1 MKKNYE
7 IPIRLA
13 TGICTFENQLLISK
27 IKISKHYNSLKSN
40 FCSNHIMPI
49 ATHWQQ
55 YNLQVIHYDTVFDS
69 YFSSGT
75 TSALYNGHFI
85 TRLASAIMTFHH
97 TQMR

>member
-1 MKKNYE
+1 
-7 IPIRLA
+7 
-13 TGICTFENQLLISK
+13 
-27 IKISKHYNSLKSN
+27 
-40 FCSNHIMPI
+40 MPI
-49 ATHWQQ
+49 ATDWQQ